1 MIELLLANATLA
13 DPAVA
18 DAAVTQVAAVQ
29 QAAANAPIADVAEHA
44 RILANEFL
52 TWIGFGTCAGLAA
65 KAIMPGRDPGGA
77 IATLLMG
84 IGGAVIGG
92 GVLMYFTGG
101 TKIQPVSLMGFVVA
115 TGGAFLLLFFY
126 KLLGGRI
133 IREGDRGVRV
143 VGQPQYTRRRKR
155 RSVVVED

>member
-1 MIELLLANATLA
+1 MFELLLANTALA

-18 DAAVTQVAAVQ
+18 DAAVAQVAAVQ
-29 QAAANAPIADVAEHA
+29 QAAANTPITDVAEHA

-101 TKIQPVSLMGFVVA
+101 MKIQPVSLLGFVVA

-133 IREGDRGVRV
+133 IREGDHGARIAA
-143 VGQPQYTRRRKR
+143 PQYTRRRKR
-155 RSVVVED
+155 RQTLVED